1 VAYSAVMSKAASVPG
16 VQSVIINKLNTD
28 NSSSASTAGVQL
40 TSGQIPVLQ
49 TTNLIINVSGGLS

>member
-1 VAYSAVMSKAASVPG
+1 MSKAALVPG
-16 VQSVIINKLNTD
+16 VQSIIINKLNTD